1 MENKK
6 YKSEPQFLVF
16 TNLALTRTAMLYGF
30 VGLQEMLL
38 IKQ

>member
-6 YKSEPQFLVF
+6 YKFEPQIPQFLVF
-16 TNLALTRTAMLYGF
+16 TNLVLTVELTGR
-30 VGLQEMLL
+30 MLL